1 MQVFKLFF
9 KVLRKYIGPMITYV
23 SIFLSICI
31 GVIIPNVVKTG
42 ETGYTEMKSDF
53 AVFCYEESTLSN
65 ALIEYLSKAH
75 VLEEIKDAELET
87 IQDELYATNIDSV
100 IIINEGFE
108 EAFLKGE
115 ADKYLD
121 VYSIPN
127 TIASML
133 FEQTLNSYLSMAD
146 TYVKAG
152 FALEDAVEKAAETV
166 EASVPVE
173 ISTGDEKEAGSLHYY
188 FKYLSWIF
196 IAMCVNS
203 ISIVL
208 LAIDKKTVR
217 DRLACSSYK
226 FSKLNLE
233 TVLAVMVVG
242 TVICGICSIAAFIVF
257 PKEMGAAG
265 TIYYILNAFCIMA
278 VALAITF
285 LVSKLTTNTQVISL
299 MANVIGLGMAF
310 MCGVFVPLGFLS
322 DTVIKIAHF
331 LPVYW
336 NVRAVEAIDSF
347 GADKIGEIF
356 SYMGIQL
363 LFAAAIICVGML
375 VARSK
380 RVSRG

>member
-1 MQVFKLFF
+1 
-9 KVLRKYIGPMITYV
+9 
-23 SIFLSICI
+23 
-31 GVIIPNVVKTG
+31 
-42 ETGYTEMKSDF
+42 
-53 AVFCYEESTLSN
+53 
-65 ALIEYLSKAH
+65 
-75 VLEEIKDAELET
+75 
-87 IQDELYATNIDSV
+87 
-100 IIINEGFE
+100 
-108 EAFLKGE
+108 
-115 ADKYLD
+115 
-121 VYSIPN
+121 
-127 TIASML
+127 
-133 FEQTLNSYLSMAD
+133 
-146 TYVKAG
+146 
-152 FALEDAVEKAAETV
+152 
-166 EASVPVE
+166 
-173 ISTGDEKEAGSLHYY
+173 
-188 FKYLSWIF
+188 
-196 IAMCVNS
+196 
-203 ISIVL
+203 
-208 LAIDKKTVR
+208 
-217 DRLACSSYK
+217 
-226 FSKLNLE
+226 
-233 TVLAVMVVG
+233 MVVG
-242 TVICGICSIAAFIVF
+242 TVICGICSIAAFIGV